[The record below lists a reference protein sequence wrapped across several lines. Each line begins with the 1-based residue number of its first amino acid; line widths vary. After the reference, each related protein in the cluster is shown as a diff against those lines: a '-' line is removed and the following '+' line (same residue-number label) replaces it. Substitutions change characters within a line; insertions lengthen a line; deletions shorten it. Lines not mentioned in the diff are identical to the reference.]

1 MGDHSPSRTRTR
13 RTPSASCSRRAS
25 GSCGSAGQPAGG
37 ASTGDTVADGA
48 IGTDWLRPGLSFTV
62 GGEPAIAV
70 PAQDGTTLTVTQ
82 DAESYAADTA
92 VGGDPGALVVVHQND
107 TATGRAQSVPI
118 AGTATPPPVG

>member
-1 MGDHSPSRTRTR
+1 MPLVTGRIGFGVQ
-13 RTPSASCSRRAS
+13 AIS
-25 GSCGSAGQPAGG
+25 GYGTVDDLG
-37 ASTGDTVADGA
+37 TVAGEAVPELAPAVMSFDP
-48 IGTDWLRPGLSFTV
+48 LRPGLSFTV